1 MKKHGTNTIVKCAE
15 HTLGLLVLLRGVR
28 TGEAKL
34 NVVFGE
40 EETEGSRIKFFCH
53 CLFGEREWVA

>member
-1 MKKHGTNTIVKCAE
+1 
-15 HTLGLLVLLRGVR
+15 LRGVR
-28 TGEAKL
+28 TREAKL
-34 NVVFGE
+34 NAMFSE